1 MIESFPHNN
10 EFNSNMY
17 LYEDTHGNSVFEFT
31 SLFDMLVH
39 IILFLSKMLELNS
52 SPASKIHLYNNK
64 IDDIKLRFDRFAA
77 QNNVKF
83 VYSSVKDNPL
93 LPDDYF
99 PLPMNCRYSF
109 DTMEKILEILNFLI
123 FMFNTNIVCITSQK
137 YCSEDAEY
145 ELYLYQ
151 TKNLK
156 TGEPHVEINI
166 NFYIKEEE

>member
-64 IDDIKLRFDRFAA
+64 IDDIKLRFAA
-77 QNNVKF
+77 WNSVEF
-83 VYSSVKDNPL
+83 VYSSVHDNPL
-93 LPDDYF
+93 LSNDVF
-99 PLPMNCRYSF
+99 PISMNCRNSF
-109 DTMEKILEILNFLI
+109 DTMEQILKILNFLI
-123 FMFNTNIVCITSQK
+123 FMLNTNLLVITSQK
-137 YCSEDAEY
+137 YCSTDVSY
-145 ELYLYQ
+145 ELQLFQ
-151 TKNLK
+151 TENLK
-156 TGEPHVEINI
+156 TGEPHVEIII
-166 NFYIKEEE
+166 NSYIKD